1 MPTMR
6 KARAL
11 DSRVL
16 MLLISLI
23 VFSIVSDA
31 SAQGNR
37 GGMAITVVDT
47 SGAVLPG
54 ASVDI
59 INQDTGVT
67 ERTVM
72 TAEDGKVLA
81 TLLPAGMY
89 RLVANRPG
97 FNQGEVRDVRVR
109 ITETSSAT
117 VTLPVAGVTQ
127 EITVETAVAQVQ
139 LNSPSTGRTL
149 EAAPA
154 SIMVMLMSSS
164 GMTGSMQTI
173 SS

>member
-1 MPTMR
+1 
-6 KARAL
+6 
-11 DSRVL
+11 
-16 MLLISLI
+16 
-23 VFSIVSDA
+23 
-31 SAQGNR
+31 
-37 GGMAITVVDT
+37 MAITVVDT

-54 ASVDI
+54 AAVDI

-149 EAAPA
+149 EAE
-154 SIMVMLMSSS
+154 
-164 GMTGSMQTI
+164 TI
-173 SS
+173 SRLGGEIPFGPVLEYAVSNVSELNEAHASVRVLILCLDPISVQHQSIRPSQLVN